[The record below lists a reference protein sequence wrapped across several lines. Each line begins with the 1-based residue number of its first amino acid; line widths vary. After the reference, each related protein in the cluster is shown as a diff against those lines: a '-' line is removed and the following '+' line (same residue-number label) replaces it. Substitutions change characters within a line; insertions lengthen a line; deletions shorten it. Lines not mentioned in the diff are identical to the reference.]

1 MIIRTHRCSE
11 FTILPNH
18 VLQNSQLTWEARGML
33 AYLVSLPENWQ
44 VHVTELSV
52 RSPAAYSKNKR
63 IIAELVAAGHIVK
76 SQKRDSAGKFL
87 DWIFDV
93 FDEPQI
99 RIAECVVLPHSDNP
113 NPGNQHLQRTQQ
125 IKNPSTKQPAALG
138 GGKTRPPHPE
148 AGKPNLA
155 QEFGLVW
162 TKSHERLLPEYRA
175 VAILRHEG
183 IEDAGEARRI
193 VAEWAAMNARRPDS
207 DPAASLVWACRN
219 QLTATEE
226 GDQQMPAWL

>member
-1 MIIRTHRCSE
+1 MIIRTHRRSE

-44 VHVTELSV
+44 VHVTELSG

-76 SQKRDSAGKFL
+76 SQKRDSAGKFK

-113 NPGNQHLQRTQQ
+113 NSENQHLQRTQQ
-125 IKNPSTKQPAALG
+125 TKNPSTNKPAAFG

-148 AGKPNLA
+148 TGKLSLA
-155 QEFGLVW
+155 HEFGLVW
-162 TKSHERLLPEYRA
+162 SKSHERLLPESRA

-183 IEDAGEARRI
+183 IEDTGEARRI
-193 VAEWAAMNARRPDS
+193 IAEWAAMNARRPDC
-207 DPAASLVWACRN
+207 DPASSLVWACRN
-219 QLTATEE
+219 RLIATKE
-226 GDQQMPAWL
+226 GDQHMPAWS

>member
-1 MIIRTHRCSE
+1 MIIRTHRRSE

-44 VHVTELSV
+44 VHVTELSG

-63 IIAELVAAGHIVK
+63 IIAELVATGHIVK
-76 SQKRDSAGKFL
+76 SQKRDSAGKFK

-99 RIAECVVLPHSDNP
+99 RIAECAVLPHSDNP
-113 NPGNQHLQRTQQ
+113 DSEDQHLQRTQQ
-125 IKNPSTKQPAALG
+125 TKNTTTNKPAAAG
-138 GGKTRPPHPE
+138 GGKTRPVHSGT
-148 AGKPNLA
+148 GKLSFA
-155 QEFGLVW
+155 CEFGLVW
-162 TKSHERLLPEYRA
+162 SKSHEHLLPESRA

-193 VAEWAAMNARRPDS
+193 IAEWAAMAARSSDF
-207 DPAASLVWACRN
+207 DPAAALVWACRN
-219 QLTATEE
+219 RLAATED
-226 GDQQMPAWL
+226 GDQRLPTWS

>member
-1 MIIRTHRCSE
+1 
-11 FTILPNH
+11 
-18 VLQNSQLTWEARGML
+18 ML

-44 VHVTELSV
+44 VHVTELSG

-76 SQKRDSAGKFL
+76 GQKRDSAGKFL

-113 NPGNQHLQRTQQ
+113 NSGNQHLQRNHQT
-125 IKNPSTKQPAALG
+125 KNTSTKNTSTKKPAAFG
-138 GGKTRPPHPE
+138 GGKTRPAHSGT
-148 AGKPNLA
+148 GKLSFA
-155 QEFGLVW
+155 CEFGLVW
-162 TKSHERLLPEYRA
+162 SPAYERLLSESRA

-183 IEDAGEARRI
+183 IKDAGEARRI
-193 VAEWAAMNARRPDS
+193 VAEWAAMAARSPDC
-207 DPAASLVWACRN
+207 DPVGAFVWACRN
-219 QLTATEE
+219 RLATAA
-226 GDQQMPAWL
+226 GDERLPAWS

>member
-1 MIIRTHRCSE
+1 MIIRTHRRSE

-18 VLQNSQLTWEARGML
+18 VLQNAQLTWEARGML

-44 VHVTELSV
+44 VHVTELSR
-52 RSPAAYSKNKR
+52 RSPAAYAKNKR

-76 SQKRDSAGKFL
+76 SQKRDSAGKFK

-113 NPGNQHLQRTQQ
+113 NSGNQHLQRTRQTR
-125 IKNPSTKQPAALG
+125 NPSTNKPVAAG
-138 GGKTRPPHPE
+138 GGKTRSPHPE
-148 AGKPNLA
+148 AGKLSFA
-155 QEFGLVW
+155 REFGLAW
-162 TKSHERLLPEYRA
+162 SKSHERLLPESRA

-193 VAEWAAMNARRPDS
+193 VAEWAAMTARSSDC
-207 DPAASLVWACRN
+207 DPASSLVWACRN
-219 QLTATEE
+219 RLTATED
-226 GDQQMPAWL
+226 GDQRLPAWS